1 MLNLAS
7 KAIGANGQ
15 FPITTDGGAQCGYSY
30 SVYPMLAHAVLQASY
45 FSCYTQNEDDLIF
58 TFNFHLIMIDNDEEV
73 VHNITKTCS
82 PSHIW
87 SHREVTCEKNYM
99 EVSVQTDLPCP
110 HTHTLTDVEL
120 ASALP
125 MAQEAA
131 TSAWQIMFLRQGE
144 EPVVMSVHEAE
155 DLGYFLAVTPGR
167 VVFRT
172 AYGQQHS
179 TIGMVSG
186 LAVEVIRPAVFL
198 RQRLTT
204 MMVDLVAACTLDD
217 HEFHEGA
224 LIWKT
229 PTVMVPLVSD
239 LSGFRSKQVDFDVN
253 GKRLDPQMIEER
265 GYTVDVGPEIVE
277 VSIPY
282 AAEGGTRKTF
292 VMDNT
297 YHEFYSVTLHYEHIF
312 TTDNGTLENRLC
324 QHTYMATPVLCHT
337 LFTIDL
343 TVLEDRV
350 FTVYVGNFPFDV
362 ELVSVSLNGMVM
374 TVPDATQNGY
384 QVSKVPHDN
393 DTYAYTVL
401 VPFEDPIVSKLY
413 FVEGVREYSLNINY
427 TLCIWPQEEY
437 YFYLATVVAQIMD
450 VYPPYFNGLCMED
463 GIKFRIDHQEFDH
476 LWEAGVGPFPL
487 TQELADTRGYIMTND
502 NQSLTLD
509 VPLFTLGYMYEAVSL
524 EQFLATFEILIRD
537 AKSLEVVQSSAKT
550 CQFATTALLVCSPD
564 GIMTV
569 VCDLSKAKPDAFPS
583 QTSLLDKTC
592 KPKEVDETRVL
603 YEFALNSCG
612 TRVQIT
618 KDDVIYENEITFE
631 ESFTPE
637 EKPVITRDSPYRV
650 IVRCIYPIYAI
661 DQLFGERTFQSQT
674 PGLGTLQI
682 EKPLLEKPLLEK
694 PLLEIPLVKKP
705 LIEKPL
711 IKKPLI
717 EMPLKTPV
725 TVPPKVETTTTT
737 PTALTSLATK
747 SPSTQRP
754 AKYVQVFSWSY
765 GAERKTVVQPSKFKG
780 TFYLA

>member
-1 MLNLAS
+1 MAVGPYVGVGVILTVILTNFKCAGNVDVFDTKCQDDHLRIFVPLS
-7 KAIGANGQ
+7 GDVEPCFKAIGANGQ

-82 PSHIW
+82 PSHTW

-131 TSAWQIMFLRQGE
+131 TSAWQVMFLRQGE

-179 TIGMVSG
+179 TIDMVSG
-186 LAVEVIRPAVFL
+186 LAVEVIRPALFL

-204 MMVDLVAACTLDD
+204 MMVDLVAACTLD
-217 HEFHEGA
+217 HEFHECA

-277 VSIPY
+277 VTIPY

-337 LFTIDL
+337 PFTIDL

-384 QVSKVPHDN
+384 QVSKVTHDN

-427 TLCIWPQEEY
+427 TLRILPQEEY

-487 TQELADTRGYIMTND
+487 TQELADTRGYIMNND

-564 GIMTV
+564 GIVTV

-583 QTSLLDKTC
+583 QTSLLDTTC
-592 KPKEVDETRVL
+592 KPKEVDGTRVL

-618 KDDVIYENEITFE
+618 KDLVIYENEITFE

-637 EKPVITRDSPYRV
+637 EKPVITRDSPYSS
-650 IVRCIYPIYAI
+650 CGWP
-661 DQLFGERTFQSQT
+661 
-674 PGLGTLQI
+674 
-682 EKPLLEKPLLEK
+682 
-694 PLLEIPLVKKP
+694 
-705 LIEKPL
+705 
-711 IKKPLI
+711 
-717 EMPLKTPV
+717 
-725 TVPPKVETTTTT
+725 TVC
-737 PTALTSLATK
+737 
-747 SPSTQRP
+747 
-754 AKYVQVFSWSY
+754 
-765 GAERKTVVQPSKFKG
+765 
-780 TFYLA
+780 